1 MKVGAVFP
9 QTEIGSDP
17 IAVRD
22 WTQAA
27 EDLGFDHLIVYD
39 HVLGADGSHH
49 TNLTGPYRLA
59 DMFHEPF
66 VLFGY
71 MAALTQRI
79 ELVTAV
85 IIIGQR
91 QTALAA
97 KQAAEVDVL
106 SGGRLRLGLG
116 TGWNHVE
123 YEALSENFNNRGIRS
138 EEQIELMR
146 ELWAK
151 DVLDFDG
158 KWHKVTKAGINPR
171 PVQQTI
177 PIWLGG
183 GREAAPGNRGERV
196 LERVGRMADGFFP
209 MWPPDR
215 AGDGLGESKE
225 LRQGGWPRSR
235 VHRNRGSGQSR
246 RRAGAVHELEPG
258 VERPGRQPRLHQHH
272 ERGPQDRSRPHQCSP
287 RLQGRRE
294 GDRVVGRGYSR
305 GRGFTLT
312 PTLFRQGRVGIESP
326 GT

>member
-49 TNLTGPYRLA
+49 TNLTGPYRLD

-123 YEALSENFNNRGIRS
+123 YEALSENFNNRGRRS

-215 AGDGLGESKE
+215 AADGLE
-225 LRQGGWPRSR
+225 R
-235 VHRNRGSGQSR
+235 VRNYARE
-246 RRAGAVHELEPG
+246 AGRDPASIGIE
-258 VERPGRQPRLHQHH
+258 
-272 ERGPQDRSRPHQCSP
+272 
-287 RLQGRRE
+287 
-294 GDRVVGRGYSR
+294 
-305 GRGFTLT
+305 
-312 PTLFRQGRVGIESP
+312 GRVNHADGLEQCVSLSQAWKDLDASHVSINTMNAGLKTVQDHINAVRDYKDAVKGIV
-326 GT
+326 